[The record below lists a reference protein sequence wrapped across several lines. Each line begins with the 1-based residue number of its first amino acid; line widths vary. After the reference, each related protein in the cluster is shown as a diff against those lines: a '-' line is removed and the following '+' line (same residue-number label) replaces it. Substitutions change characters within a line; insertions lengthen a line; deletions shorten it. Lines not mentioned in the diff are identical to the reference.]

1 MWNYNYACCNYLEH
15 KWVNGRKV
23 KYIARVPVGKNK
35 YRYFYTK
42 EAYQSY
48 LDAKKAKVQPKTTPL
63 NKTPA
68 SSLPKTAS
76 SNKTP
81 AKISSSTPPAK
92 IKSDNSNK
100 TIFDKAISYVRDI
113 DPKAKDIVN
122 AAAKVAKFLA
132 GGVLGS
138 SSVLSKVA
146 GAVSEKI
153 REKEDFTTLSQLPK
167 QDKKRSADQDQD
179 LVNPDYD
186 QTKSRYSMNCAY
198 CSATWDLR
206 RRGYDVEARPFTKE
220 YDTDIAEI
228 ASWYRGTSTEDFVNV
243 SETTYND
250 MLEQKEGSYGNFVIY
265 WYGGG
270 AHSVVW
276 SVENNEVMI
285 RDTQLNT
292 VDTYE
297 DYMNKYQPYMS
308 SAYYLRTD
316 NRDLNAGILEACR
329 ERRIW

>member
-42 EAYQSY
+42 ETYQSY
-48 LDAKKAKVQPKTTPL
+48 LDAKKAKVQPKATPL

-81 AKISSSTPPAK
+81 TKISSSSPSSK

-113 DPKAKDIVN
+113 DPKTKDIVN

-132 GGVLGS
+132 GGAFGS

-206 RRGYDVEARPFTKE
+206 RRGYEVEARPATKE
-220 YDTDIAEI
+220 YDTDLDEI
-228 ASWYRGTSTEDFVNV
+228 ASWYRNTSTDDFVNL
-243 SETTYND
+243 SEKSYND
-250 MLEQKEGSYGNFVIY
+250 MLSQGEGSYGNLVMY
-265 WYGGG
+265 WYFGGG
-270 AHSVVW
+270 HSVVW
-276 SVENNEVMI
+276 SVENGDVMI

-297 DYMNKYQPYMS
+297 AYMNKYQRYMA
-308 SAYYLRTD
+308 SACYLRTD

>member
-68 SSLPKTAS
+68 
-76 SNKTP
+76 
-81 AKISSSTPPAK
+81 KISSSSQPPK
-92 IKSDNSNK
+92 IKNDNSNK

-132 GGVLGS
+132 GGALGS

-186 QTKSRYSMNCAY
+186 PYKARYSMNCAY

-206 RRGYDVEARPFTKE
+206 RRGYEVEVRPATKE
-220 YDTDIAEI
+220 YDTDIDEI
-228 ASWYRGTSTEDFVNV
+228 ASWYRNTRTDDFVNL
-243 SETTYND
+243 SEKSYND
-250 MLEQKEGSYGNFVIY
+250 MLSQGEGSYGNIVMY

-270 AHSVVW
+270 GHSVVW
-276 SVENNEVMI
+276 SVENSDVMI

-316 NRDLNAGILEACR
+316 NRDLNAGILETCR

>member
-1 MWNYNYACCNYLEH
+1 MWSYNYSNDNYLEH
-15 KWVNGRKV
+15 RFVDGRKV
-23 KYIARVPVGKNK
+23 KYVAKVPLGKNK
-35 YRYFYTK
+35 FRYFYTVS
-42 EAYQSY
+42 AYQAY
-48 LDAKKAKVQPKTTPL
+48 LKSKK
-63 NKTPA
+63 
-68 SSLPKTAS
+68 SSQAQ
-76 SNKTP
+76 
-81 AKISSSTPPAK
+81 
-92 IKSDNSNK
+92 K
-100 TIFDKAISYVRDI
+100 TIKKTYDKVTSAPSKTIATSKNKETITSLSSVKNTVDKVVDSVRNL
-113 DPKAKDIVN
+113 DPKAKAVTE
-122 AAAKVAKFLA
+122 AAVKVAKLLA
-132 GGVLGS
+132 GGYLGS
-138 SSVLSKVA
+138 NSILSRVAKGVKEKV
-146 GAVSEKI
+146 
-153 REKEDFTTLSQLPK
+153 REKEQFQTIDQLPK
-167 QDKKRSADQDQD
+167 QNKTETADQSQN

-186 QTKSRYSMNCAY
+186 PHKARYSMNCAY

-206 RRGYDVEARPFTKE
+206 RRGYEVEARPFTKE

-228 ASWYRGTSTEDFVNV
+228 ASWYSGTSTENFVNV

-270 AHSVVW
+270 GHSVVW

-297 DYMNKYQPYMS
+297 DYMNKYQPYME

-316 NRDLNAGILEACR
+316 NRKFNANILEVCR

>member
-42 EAYQSY
+42 ETYQSY

-81 AKISSSTPPAK
+81 AKISSSSPSSK

-100 TIFDKAISYVRDI
+100 TIVDKAISYVRDI

-122 AAAKVAKFLA
+122 AAAKVAKFLV
-132 GGVLGS
+132 GGALGS

-206 RRGYDVEARPFTKE
+206 RRGYEVEARPATKE
-220 YDTDIAEI
+220 YDTDLDEV
-228 ASWYRGTSTEDFVNV
+228 ASWYRNTSTDDFVNL
-243 SETTYND
+243 SEKSYND
-250 MLEQKEGSYGNFVIY
+250 MLSQGEGAYGNLVMY
-265 WYGGG
+265 WSYGGG
-270 AHSVVW
+270 HSVVW
-276 SVENNEVMI
+276 SVENGDVMI

-297 DYMNKYQPYMS
+297 TYMNKSQRYMA
-308 SAYYLRTD
+308 SACYLRTD